1 MRHSSRKQIA
11 YDKHV
16 LYEQVAG
23 VKGLVVVFSFIGF
36 LLLLLLLRRM
46 LLSTGFVFALWMS

>member
-1 MRHSSRKQIA
+1 
-11 YDKHV
+11 

-36 LLLLLLLRRM
+36 LHLLLSLRRM